1 MNIKKL
7 ITRFGKFWERTDLF
21 DVSKDGRV
29 LWNDR
34 GWPKTNPPFEGARG
48 IYVLYRGTTPVY
60 IGKAIS
66 GSDALAKRL
75 KSHARGWLSHAWD
88 NVSWFHFDDD
98 VPHHVIDSMEALL
111 IATMP
116 YTLNGTAPRHL
127 GKCCRPGNDQTYAR
141 NTMWK
146 KSDKP
151 FEGAHENASPS

>member
-7 ITRFGKFWERTDLF
+7 ITRYGQFWERKDLF

-29 LWNDR
+29 SWNDR
-34 GWPKTNPPFEGARG
+34 GWPEKSPPFDGARG

-60 IGKAIS
+60 IGKAIR
-66 GSDALAKRL
+66 GRYALASRL
-75 KSHARGWLSHAWD
+75 RNHARGWLSHAWD

-98 VPHHVIDSMEALL
+98 VPNHVIDSMEALL

-127 GKCCRPGNDQTYAR
+127 GKCCRPGNDKTYAR
-141 NTMWK
+141 NTMWRK
-146 KSDKP
+146 TDDKP
-151 FEGAHENASPS
+151 AA